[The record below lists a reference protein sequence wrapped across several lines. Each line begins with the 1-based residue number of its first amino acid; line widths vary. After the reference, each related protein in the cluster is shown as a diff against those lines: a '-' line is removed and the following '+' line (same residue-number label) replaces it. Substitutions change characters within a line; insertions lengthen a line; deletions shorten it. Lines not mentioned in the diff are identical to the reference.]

1 MKEKKKENLKLINC
15 FLRLKESDY
24 LPNFINSRNKK
35 KILSFPKEKTNI
47 TLSNESKS
55 RNKRIDLIDSFCNTQ
70 YKANHLTPFQK
81 IIYYEEDR
89 KAYNNYKKN
98 QCLNQNNNKITLKP
112 VIETNRKNKDLKNL
126 LNTIKFASISSK
138 EYFNK
143 IKLYKLKN
151 NWYKNIKNDI
161 CNFDS
166 NLNKLK
172 LNSIENENSSI
183 KKIEKNKDIKI
194 IKKHKK
200 IKKALNNFDLN
211 IDNKLFLSINQ
222 ELNNTFNINKLK
234 KINRNRFKKDK
245 YEELIFNIKK
255 DISISKRNIKKQ
267 KINKFQIDNI
277 FETNKTKNIINNKN
291 NSLNL
296 FFNSCLNTNNNFNS
310 INHIKKNS
318 NIINLF
324 SLTEN

>member
-112 VIETNRKNKDLKNL
+112 VIETNRKNKNLKNL

-222 ELNNTFNINKLK
+222 ELNKTFNINKLK

-267 KINKFQIDNI
+267 K
-277 FETNKTKNIINNKN
+277 
-291 NSLNL
+291 
-296 FFNSCLNTNNNFNS
+296 
-310 INHIKKNS
+310 
-318 NIINLF
+318 
-324 SLTEN
+324 